1 MNPAASKARL
11 IIGLTGGIG
20 SGKTTVA
27 DQFGALGATLVDADL
42 IAHQLTGPKGAAMP
56 AVSAAFGAEI
66 VSPSGAMDRSQMRD
80 RVFKDP
86 SLRVRLESI
95 LHPMIRRENERQV
108 QQASGPYVIMVVPL
122 LVESGRPRAR
132 VDRVLVV
139 DCPEHV
145 QIERVMARSHLAL
158 EQVQAIMQAQASR
171 AQRLAAADD
180 VINNAAGANELA
192 AQVASLHRLYLQLA
206 LTKQGLNPT

>member
-158 EQVQAIMQAQASR
+158 EQVQAIMKAQASR

-180 VINNAAGANELA
+180 VINNAAGANVLA
-192 AQVASLHRLYLQLA
+192 AQVESLHRLYLQLA

>member
-56 AVSAAFGAEI
+56 AVSAAFGAGI

-158 EQVQAIMQAQASR
+158 EQVQAIMKAQASR

-180 VINNAAGANELA
+180 VINNAAGANLLA